1 MKKYKNVVTDPIC
14 GMIMDIE
21 TAYTTEHHGST
32 AYFCSDL
39 CRQIYLLT
47 PENELSKE
55 RDTCCHGSHQHTT
68 CCGRHQHA
76 VREEESHDNYQ
87 QVSREL

>member
-1 MKKYKNVVTDPIC
+1 MKKSTNVVTDPIC
-14 GMIMDIE
+14 GMMLDIE
-21 TAYTTEHHGST
+21 TAYSTEHGGKT

-47 PENELSKE
+47 PENELQE
-55 RDTCCHGSHQHTT
+55 NRDECCHGSLQHEK

-76 VREEESHDNYQ
+76 VREEKSHNNYQ
-87 QVSREL
+87 QISGEL